1 MPQDLK
7 SLIKSQVTT
16 SMKSGDKLRTSVLRM
31 TLAEIQKE
39 EISEK
44 SDLEDNKVISILE
57 KMIKQRKESIAQ
69 YLKASRNELAE
80 KEKEEIT
87 IIQEF
92 LPDQMTEEEIRE
104 IIQKTIESTG
114 AESMKDMGKVMAALK
129 EQTAGKADAA
139 LISQEVKKILA

>member
-1 MPQDLK
+1 MSQDLK
-7 SLIKSQVTT
+7 SLIKSQVTS
-16 SMKSGDKLRTSVLRM
+16 SMKNGDKLRTSVLRM

-44 SDLEDNKVISILE
+44 SDLGENKVISILE
-57 KMIKQRKESIAQ
+57 KMIKQRKDSIDQ
-69 YLKASRNELAE
+69 YLKASRNELAD

-92 LPDQMTEEEIRE
+92 LPDQMTEEEIKE

-114 AESMKDMGKVMAALK
+114 AESMKDMGKVMSALK

-139 LISQEVKKILA
+139 VISQEVKKILA

>member
-1 MPQDLK
+1 MSQDLK

-16 SMKSGDKLRTSVLRM
+16 SMKNGDKLRTSVLRM

-139 LISQEVKKILA
+139 LISQEVKKILD

>member
-1 MPQDLK
+1 MSQDLK
-7 SLIKSQVTT
+7 PLIKSQVTT
-16 SMKSGDKLRTSVLRM
+16 SMKNGDKLRTSVLRM

>member
-1 MPQDLK
+1 MSQDLK

-16 SMKSGDKLRTSVLRM
+16 SMKNGDKLRTSVLRM

-92 LPDQMTEEEIRE
+92 LPDQMTEEEITE

-139 LISQEVKKILA
+139 LISQEVKKILD

>member
-1 MPQDLK
+1 MSQDLK
-7 SLIKSQVTT
+7 SLIKSQVTS
-16 SMKSGDKLRTSVLRM
+16 SMKNGDKLRTSVLRM

-44 SDLEDNKVISILE
+44 SDLGENKVISILE
-57 KMIKQRKESIAQ
+57 KMIKQRKDSIDQ
-69 YLKASRNELAE
+69 YLKASRNELAD

-87 IIQEF
+87 FIQEF
-92 LPDQMTEEEIRE
+92 LPDQMTEEEIKE

-114 AESMKDMGKVMAALK
+114 AESMKDMGKVMSALK

-139 LISQEVKKILA
+139 VISQEVKKILA

>member
-1 MPQDLK
+1 MSQDLK

-16 SMKSGDKLRTSVLRM
+16 SMKNGDKLRTSVLRM

-92 LPDQMTEEEIRE
+92 C
-104 IIQKTIESTG
+104 
-114 AESMKDMGKVMAALK
+114 
-129 EQTAGKADAA
+129 
-139 LISQEVKKILA
+139 LIK

>member
-1 MPQDLK
+1 MSQDLK

-16 SMKSGDKLRTSVLRM
+16 SMKNGDKLRTSVLRM

-80 KEKEEIT
+80 KEKKEIT

-104 IIQKTIESTG
+104 KIQKTIESTG

>member
-1 MPQDLK
+1 MSQDLK

>member
-1 MPQDLK
+1 MSQDLK

-16 SMKSGDKLRTSVLRM
+16 SMKNGDKLRTSVLRM

-44 SDLEDNKVISILE
+44 SDLEDNKLISILK

>member
-16 SMKSGDKLRTSVLRM
+16 SMKNGDKLRTSVLRM

>member
-1 MPQDLK
+1 MSQDLK

-16 SMKSGDKLRTSVLRM
+16 SMKNGDKLRTSVLRM

>member
-16 SMKSGDKLRTSVLRM
+16 SMKNGDKLRTSVLRM

-92 LPDQMTEEEIRE
+92 LPDQMTEEEITE